1 MLRRSGIFRS
11 TMVATGE
18 HRGTLD
24 LAVVYTTKDSMRTI
38 ERSIRSVQAL
48 ARRIVVVDSGSTDG
62 TQATCR
68 SLGADVHEQPWLG
81 YARQKQRSIDL
92 AGDSAWILLL
102 DSDEI
107 VTDELADSIRRAIGG
122 GCGPFDAFWVTRQYW
137 YKHRPLR
144 IAYPDRVLRLF
155 RRGQAAMGDH
165 GSPHDL
171 VETQLPTGRLAGT
184 LRHDSWGSLDDAL
197 MRNIAYARMM
207 SRIGTRRGSMAKVV
221 INAPWAFIRSYVL
234 QRGFLDGRRGFE
246 ISLVLAV
253 STAFKHL
260 YRVEAQRDAPH
271 VAARQ

>member
-1 MLRRSGIFRS
+1 
-11 TMVATGE
+11 MVATGE

-38 ERSIRSVQAL
+38 ERSIRSVQPL
-48 ARRIVVVDSGSTDG
+48 ARRIVVVDSGSADG
-62 TQATCR
+62 TQAACR
-68 SLGADVHEQPWLG
+68 ALGADVHEQPWLG

-92 AGDSAWILLL
+92 AGDAAWILLL

-107 VTDELADSIRRAIGG
+107 VTDRLATSVRRAIAGE
-122 GCGPFDAFWVTRQYW
+122 CGPFDAFWVTRQYW
-137 YKHRPLR
+137 YKERPLH

-155 RRGQAAMGDH
+155 RRGKAAMGDH

-171 VETQLPTGRLAGT
+171 VETRGSAGRLPGT

-197 MRNIAYARMM
+197 LRNIAYARMM
-207 SRIGTRRGSMAKVV
+207 SRLGTRRGSMAKVIV
-221 INAPWAFIRSYVL
+221 NAPWAFIRAYVL

-260 YRVEAQRDAPH
+260 YRMEAQRDA
-271 VAARQ
+271 VASASRP

>member
-260 YRVEAQRDAPH
+260 YRVEAQRDASH
-271 VAARQ
+271 VAARR